1 MVFIG
6 TLKRH
11 LTFERAYFN
20 CFTYGQLDLWR
31 GTDLSLTTSV
41 FNPQKLWLINSTA
54 WTHISICNISYLKWG
69 KKSQYKQK
77 LKVWWPNST
86 GAVCGWGVC
95 VCVCTADFLSRFA
108 QTGRPHGPIKTRRVG
123 RVSAFLGEIPHF
135 NNHYYLSLFN
145 VTTAVTKIA
154 SGLTSTT
161 ARLSRL
167 TRGITVS
174 QYLQKPLFDPVA
186 LSLLLEKAGVVL
198 VHAGLLSVNKINF
211 SSVEEDVTFCWSYT
225 AYSSWQCLSVRGFH
239 VLAFQF

>member
-1 MVFIG
+1 MERNRFI
-6 TLKRH
+6 TP
-11 LTFERAYFN
+11 
-20 CFTYGQLDLWR
+20 
-31 GTDLSLTTSV
+31 TSV
-41 FNPQKLWLINSTA
+41 FNPQKLWLINATA
-54 WTHISICNISYLKWG
+54 WTYMPICNISYLRRE
-69 KKSQYKQK
+69 SLNTQR
-77 LKVWWPNST
+77 NSSMM
-86 GAVCGWGVC
+86 AQPRWSRLWLWCPRARACAYVC
-95 VCVCTADFLSRFA
+95 VRNADFLSRFA

-186 LSLLLEKAGVVL
+186 LWLLLEKAAVIL
-198 VHAGLLSVNKINF
+198 VHAGLLSVNKINL
-211 SSVEEDVTFCWSYT
+211 SSVEEDVSFDQELRNIPPDS
-225 AYSSWQCLSVRGFH
+225 F
-239 VLAFQF
+239 

>member
-1 MVFIG
+1 M
-6 TLKRH
+6 
-11 LTFERAYFN
+11 
-20 CFTYGQLDLWR
+20 
-31 GTDLSLTTSV
+31 
-41 FNPQKLWLINSTA
+41 
-54 WTHISICNISYLKWG
+54 
-69 KKSQYKQK
+69 
-77 LKVWWPNST
+77 
-86 GAVCGWGVC
+86 C

-186 LSLLLEKAGVVL
+186 LWLLLEKAGVIL

-211 SSVEEDVTFCWSYT
+211 SSVKEDINLVLKPRSIP
-225 AYSSWQCLSVRGFH
+225 SDNLHRSLSVGFLCALSE
-239 VLAFQF
+239 VILNYFTRTSLKRRAKFCYRKATCSNSAFIRRLWRASTKHRAKSHFR

>member
-1 MVFIG
+1 MAE
-6 TLKRH
+6 LP
-11 LTFERAYFN
+11 A
-20 CFTYGQLDLWR
+20 C
-31 GTDLSLTTSV
+31 
-41 FNPQKLWLINSTA
+41 
-54 WTHISICNISYLKWG
+54 
-69 KKSQYKQK
+69 
-77 LKVWWPNST
+77 
-86 GAVCGWGVC
+86 VC

-186 LSLLLEKAGVVL
+186 LWLLFEKAGVIS

-211 SSVEEDVTFCWSYT
+211 SSVEEDVASAKAT
-225 AYSSWQCLSVRGFH
+225 AYSFWQFYTFLCLFRFPMFWQDDWLFPILLSYH
-239 VLAFQF
+239 HKPKS

>member
-1 MVFIG
+1 MAQQHWG
-6 TLKRH
+6 CQWLSCA
-11 LTFERAYFN
+11 RA
-20 CFTYGQLDLWR
+20 R
-31 GTDLSLTTSV
+31 
-41 FNPQKLWLINSTA
+41 
-54 WTHISICNISYLKWG
+54 
-69 KKSQYKQK
+69 
-77 LKVWWPNST
+77 
-86 GAVCGWGVC
+86 VC
-95 VCVCTADFLSRFA
+95 VCVAYVCADFLSRFA

-186 LSLLLEKAGVVL
+186 QLLLEKAGVIS

-211 SSVEEDVTFCWSYT
+211 SSVEEDVTLC
-225 AYSSWQCLSVRGFH
+225 
-239 VLAFQF
+239 